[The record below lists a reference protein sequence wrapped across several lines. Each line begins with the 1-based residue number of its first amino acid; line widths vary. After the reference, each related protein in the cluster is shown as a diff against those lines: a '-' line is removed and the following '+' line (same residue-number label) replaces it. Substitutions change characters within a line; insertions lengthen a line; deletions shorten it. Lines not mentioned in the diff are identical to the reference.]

1 MYIYIYRPHPAPI
14 PLWGHM
20 PIFWPRYNNYAVQN
34 ITFKHTKGLG
44 KGNQIINIRYY
55 LSVRIPD
62 S

>member
-1 MYIYIYRPHPAPI
+1 MYMNMHTYI
-14 PLWGHM
+14 
-20 PIFWPRYNNYAVQN
+20 WPRYNNYAVQI